1 MLCPKILWRFAF
13 KSWDLIAFLRI
24 DLFIISGKL
33 RSLDFLEVRFD
44 PNRVFLDHDS
54 ILRYIHFVNR

>member
-1 MLCPKILWRFAF
+1 MF

-33 RSLDFLEVRFD
+33 RFLDFLEVRFD